1 MSKFTQKFC
10 VDTKNEMRYNKII
23 KKKGGAYVKKLTL
36 QDIADAA
43 GVSCAT
49 VSRCLSG
56 REGVGNKTRERVL
69 QLCRE
74 MGYNPNFVEST
85 CSRSGRIGLMCPRLT
100 ESRCAWMAE
109 RLELYLAELGYALVI
124 AQSYGSRL
132 GEQEALHRLASQHV
146 DGVII
151 IPTSRETRKALR
163 AMEQVPEAVFLG
175 AYLGDQPESYVAV
188 DHFLGGQAAVRHLEK
203 EGCQRLLFV
212 GNEESEASNKR
223 RSGVVSAAKQ
233 LHVSCVCVDAKE
245 LPQVDWDDYDGII
258 AADCG
263 IARQIPAQKQIVS
276 FDGDVQSDI
285 GITTLDTPD
294 NIARIAADILLEK
307 LERPIGGYSHRMVVP
322 ELKQRKGEV
331 KTHG

>member
-1 MSKFTQKFC
+1 M
-10 VDTKNEMRYNKII
+10 
-23 KKKGGAYVKKLTL
+23 KKLTL
-36 QDIADAA
+36 QAIADAA

-74 MGYNPNFVEST
+74 MGYNPNFVET
-85 CSRSGRIGLMCPRLT
+85 ACSRSGRIGLMCPRLT
-100 ESRCAWMAE
+100 ESRCAWLAE

-124 AQSYGSRL
+124 AQSYGSRQ
-132 GEQEALHRLASQHV
+132 GEQDALHRLVSQHV

-163 AMEQVPEAVFLG
+163 AMEQAPEAVFLG

-203 EGCQRLLFV
+203 RGCKQLLFV
-212 GNEESEASNKR
+212 GNEESEDGNKR

-233 LHVSCVCVDAKE
+233 LRLNCLCIDVRK
-245 LPQVDWDDYDGII
+245 LTQVDWEEFDGII
-258 AADCG
+258 AADCD
-263 IARQIPAQKQIVS
+263 IARQLPGGKSVVS
-276 FDGDVQSDI
+276 FDGDTQGDVD
-285 GITTLDTPD
+285 ITTLDTPD
-294 NIARIAADILLEK
+294 NMARIAAEILLEK

-322 ELKQRKGEV
+322 QLRERKGEV
-331 KTHG
+331 KTCG

>member
-1 MSKFTQKFC
+1 
-10 VDTKNEMRYNKII
+10 MRYNKTI
-23 KKKGGAYVKKLTL
+23 KMKGGAAVKKLTL

-100 ESRCAWMAE
+100 ESRCAWLAE
-109 RLELYLAELGYALVI
+109 RLELYLAELGYALLV
-124 AQSYGSRL
+124 AQSYGSRQ
-132 GEQEALHRLASQHV
+132 GEQEALQRLNSQHV

-163 AMEQVPEAVFLG
+163 AMEQAPEAVFLG

-188 DHFLGGQAAVRHLEK
+188 DHFLGGQAAVRHLAK
-203 EGCQRLLFV
+203 QGCGKLLFV
-212 GNEESEASNKR
+212 SSDESDAGNKR

-233 LHVSCVCVDAKE
+233 LHLNCFCVDVKD
-245 LPQVDWDDYDGII
+245 LSQVAWEEVDGII
-258 AADCG
+258 AADCD
-263 IARQIPAQKQIVS
+263 IARQMPQGKEIVS
-276 FDGDVQSDI
+276 FDGDLRADE

-294 NIARIAADILLEK
+294 NMARIAADILLEK

-331 KTHG
+331 KTCG